1 MIPQVRKL
9 DSYQSFTAHLR
20 ALGVD
25 MPVDEI
31 LEPGGA
37 LSRPITIRDGSA
49 GELHVPNRFAILPM
63 EGWDGTADGRPTDLV
78 QRRWQRFAAGGAG
91 LVWAEATAV
100 CHEGRANPHQLLID
114 ASTVGQLAVLRR
126 LFGDAPAPRRAERS
140 ERRHADL

>member
-37 LSRPITIRDGSA
+37 LSRPITIRDG
-49 GELHVPNRFAILPM
+49 
-63 EGWDGTADGRPTDLV
+63 
-78 QRRWQRFAAGGAG
+78 
-91 LVWAEATAV
+91 
-100 CHEGRANPHQLLID
+100 
-114 ASTVGQLAVLRR
+114 
-126 LFGDAPAPRRAERS
+126 
-140 ERRHADL
+140 